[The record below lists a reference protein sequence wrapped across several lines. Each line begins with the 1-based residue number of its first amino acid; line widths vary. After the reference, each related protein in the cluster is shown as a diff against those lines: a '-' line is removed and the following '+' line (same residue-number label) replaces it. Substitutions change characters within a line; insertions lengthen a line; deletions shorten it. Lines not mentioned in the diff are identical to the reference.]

1 MFNKILIANRGEIAC
16 RVIRTAQRMGV
27 QCVAVYSDADRNAQH
42 VEMADEAFYIGPSP
56 SNQSYLVV
64 DKIIEAAKKSGAQAI
79 HPGYGFLSENE
90 AFADACAANNIA
102 FVGPPAS
109 AIAAMGS
116 KSAAKSIMHEA
127 GVPLVPGYHGSDQ
140 DIEKLRAE
148 AEKIGYPVL
157 LKAAYG
163 GGGKGMREV
172 HKASDFDAALASAK
186 REAQASFSNDKMLI
200 EKFIVKPR
208 HVEIQVFCDE
218 HGNAVYLAER
228 DCSVQRRHQKVLE
241 EAPAPA
247 LGEETRQAMGEAA
260 VRAAQAI
267 DYRGAGTVEF
277 LLDANND
284 FFFMEMNTRLQV
296 EHPVTEMITGQDLV
310 EWQLIVASG
319 GVLPIS
325 QDQVTLTGHAFEAR
339 IYAED
344 PQQGFLPSTGRIEFL
359 RTPQEDLHTRIDSGV
374 REGDEVSPYYDPMIA
389 KLIVW
394 DADRDRAL
402 LRLQRAL
409 REYQLVGPTTNI
421 DYLHR
426 LASHKDFVRANLSTQ
441 FIEQHGD
448 ALLKPAQ
455 GIEENLGHACMAA
468 ALALHQRPTARQQ
481 NPWAAATGWRL
492 NQAATQ
498 HFEWTHNE
506 QAVALTISQQGE
518 SFTVQVNE
526 QEIELIAQFDGD
538 RLHVTHQGHQFSAR
552 VAIGAERFSLFTSQ
566 GRMDFA
572 AIDNAAA
579 FGIEEDAGTLTA
591 PMNGTIVAV
600 NVAVGDA
607 VIKDQP
613 LVVMEAMKM
622 EYTIKAPAAGVVEQI
637 FFAAGDLVSDGAE
650 LLSLTVDDAAETD
663 A

>member
-16 RVIRTAQRMGV
+16 RVISTAQRMGI
-27 QCVAVYSDADRNAQH
+27 QCVAVYSDADRDAKH
-42 VEMADEAFYIGPSP
+42 VQMADEAFYIGASP

-64 DKIIEAAKKSGAQAI
+64 DKIIDAAKRSGAQAI

-90 AFADACAANNIA
+90 AFADACASNNIV

-116 KSAAKSIMHEA
+116 KSAAKSIMQEA

-140 DIEKLRAE
+140 DVEKLRAE
-148 AEKIGYPVL
+148 ADKIRYPVL

-172 HKASDFDAALASAK
+172 HKPADFDDALASAK
-186 REAQASFSNDKMLI
+186 REAQASFGNDKMLI

-247 LGEETRQAMGEAA
+247 LGEETRQQMGEAA

-325 QDQVTLTGHAFEAR
+325 QDQVSINGHAFEAR

-344 PQQGFLPSTGRIEFL
+344 PQQDFLPSTGRIEFL
-359 RTPQEDLHTRIDSGV
+359 RTPQEDAHVRIDSGV

-394 DADRDRAL
+394 DTDRDRAL

-409 REYQLVGPTTNI
+409 REYQLVGPTTNV

-441 FIEQHGD
+441 FIEQHGES
-448 ALLKPAQ
+448 LIKPGK
-455 GIEENLGHACMAA
+455 GIERHLGLACIGA
-468 ALALHQRPTARQQ
+468 ALALHQRPGKHAQ
-481 NPWAAATGWRL
+481 NPWSAANAWRL
-492 NQAATQ
+492 NQAASQ
-498 HFEWTHNE
+498 HFELILDDQQVTLQVAQQD
-506 QAVALTISQQGE
+506 QAFS
-518 SFTVQVNE
+518 VQVGDTHIDLE
-526 QEIELIAQFDGD
+526 AKLDGD
-538 RLHVTHQGHQFSAR
+538 TLHVTHQGQQFSAR
-552 VAIGAERFSLFTSQ
+552 VAIGSERHSLFTTH
-566 GRMDFA
+566 GR
-572 AIDNAAA
+572 IDVSALDHAAA

-600 NVAVGDA
+600 NVAVGDT
-607 VIKDQP
+607 VTKDQA

-622 EYTIKAPAAGVVEQI
+622 EYTIKAPADGVVEQI
-637 FFAAGDLVSDGAE
+637 YFAAGDLVSDGAE
-650 LLSLTVDDAAETD
+650 LVSLTVEDES
-663 A
+663 

>member
-16 RVIRTAQRMGV
+16 RIIRTAQRMGV
-27 QCVAVYSDADRNAQH
+27 QCVAVYSDADRHAQH
-42 VEMADEAFYIGPSP
+42 VQMADEAFYIGPSP

-64 DKIIEAAKKSGAQAI
+64 EKIIDAAKRSGVQAI

-90 AFADACAANNIA
+90 AFADACATNNIV

-127 GVPLVPGYHGSDQ
+127 GVPLVPGYHGSEQ
-140 DIEKLRAE
+140 DEEKLRAE
-148 AEKIGYPVL
+148 AEQIGYPVL

-172 HKASDFDAALASAK
+172 HKASQFDAALASAK
-186 REAQASFSNDKMLI
+186 REAMASFSNDKMLI

-247 LGEETRQAMGEAA
+247 LGEETRRAMGQAA

-319 GVLPIS
+319 GLLPIS

-344 PQQGFLPSTGRIEFL
+344 PQQDFLPSTGRIEFL
-359 RTPQEDLHTRIDSGV
+359 RTPQTDAHIRIDSGV

-394 DADRDRAL
+394 DSDRERAL

-441 FIEQHGD
+441 FIEQHED
-448 ALLKPAQ
+448 VLLAPAK
-455 GIEENLGHACMAA
+455 GIDETLGHACMAA
-468 ALALHQRPTARQQ
+468 ALALHQRPETNAQ
-481 NPWAAATGWRL
+481 NPWSAGTSWRL
-492 NQAATQ
+492 NQPAKQ
-498 HFEWTHNE
+498 HFEWLYHDEPMT
-506 QAVALTISQQGE
+506 VSVSQQD
-518 SFTVQVNE
+518 E
-526 QEIELIAQFDGD
+526 QFKIQFADQEFELSAQLEQDQ
-538 RLHVTHQGHQFSAR
+538 LSVTHQGHQFTAR
-552 VAIGAERFSLFTSQ
+552 VALFTDRFSLFTSQ
-566 GRMDFA
+566 GRMDFS
-572 AIDNAAA
+572 AIDKDAA

-600 NVAVGDA
+600 NVAVGDT
-607 VIKDQP
+607 VEKDQP

-622 EYTIKAPAAGVVEQI
+622 EYTIKAPTGGVVEQV

-650 LLSLTVDDAAETD
+650 LLALAIDDTEND
-663 A
+663 SK